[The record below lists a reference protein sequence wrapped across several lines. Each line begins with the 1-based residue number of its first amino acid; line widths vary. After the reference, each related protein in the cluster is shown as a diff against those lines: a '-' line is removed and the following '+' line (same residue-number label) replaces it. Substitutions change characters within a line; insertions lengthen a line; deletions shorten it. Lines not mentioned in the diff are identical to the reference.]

1 MPITNNPLKV
11 VVKIDVKT
19 REDVAQEFGV
29 SIKVLNAHIEKHHI
43 EIPPYTLLFPKQQKE
58 IYEKLGYPPSVDRS
72 LYENV

>member
-1 MPITNNPLKV
+1 MPSTNNPLKV

-19 REDVAQEFGV
+19 REDVAQEYNV